1 MHRPE
6 FPFARP
12 QPGAAIDAE
21 LSEALL
27 SCSRHSLPALRRI
40 HELMAPRLLAELL
53 QMLGERKLAETA
65 LVDCFVTIWQQAGDF
80 NPQRNQPRPWVLSIA
95 RYHAVDRMRETQVG
109 TPEEVDH
116 ALCFLHIA
124 LHEEGVPPEQ
134 DLLHLAWRSGRSPA
148 EIARALQ
155 RPPRRVQQEIRRSL
169 VLMAESLRDKPQDM
183 ALGYA
188 AAAHALGTL
197 SPRARRRFRALLMRD
212 IAARRAWQQW
222 EQRLSTLTPDIPT
235 VRPPDN
241 AWGAIEK
248 RVDPKTPARARAQVR
263 WLLAAVVIA
272 AIALVLVWRK
282 VRP

>member
-21 LSEALL
+21 LGEALL
-27 SCSRHSLPALRRI
+27 GCAKHGLPALRRI

-53 QMLGERKLAETA
+53 QMLGERKLAEAA
-65 LVDCFVTIWQQAGDF
+65 LVDCFTAIWQQAGSF
-80 NPQRNQPRPWVLSIA
+80 NPQRNQPRAWLLSLA
-95 RYHAVDRMRETQVG
+95 RHHAVNLMRETQVG

-116 ALCFLHIA
+116 ALCFLRTA
-124 LHEEGVPPEQ
+124 LHEEGVPAEQ

-155 RPPRRVQQEIRRSL
+155 RPLRRVQQEIRRSL
-169 VLMAESLRDKPQDM
+169 VLMAESRSDKPQNR
-183 ALGYA
+183 ALDCV
-188 AAAHALGTL
+188 AAAHALGTS
-197 SPRARRRFRALLMRD
+197 SPRVRRRFNAMLMRD
-212 IAARRAWQQW
+212 IAARRAWQHW

-241 AWGAIEK
+241 AWGAVEK
-248 RVDPKTPARARAQVR
+248 RVDPKTPARAGSQLR
-263 WLLAAVVIA
+263 WLLAAVAVA
-272 AIALVLVWRK
+272 AIALVMVWRK
-282 VRP
+282 VGP

>member
-21 LSEALL
+21 LGEALL
-27 SCSRHSLPALRRI
+27 SCARHSLPALRRI

-65 LVDCFVTIWQQAGDF
+65 LVDCFVTIWHQAGNF
-80 NPQRNQPRPWVLSIA
+80 NPQRNQPRPWLLSMA
-95 RYHAVDRMRETQVG
+95 RHHAVDRMRETQAG

-116 ALCFLHIA
+116 ALCFLRIA
-124 LHEEGVPPEQ
+124 LHEEDVPPEQ

-169 VLMAESLRDKPQDM
+169 VLMSENLGDKPQNR
-183 ALGYA
+183 ALDYVA
-188 AAAHALGTL
+188 AAYALGTL
-197 SPRARRRFRALLMRD
+197 GLRARRRFKAMVMRD

-248 RVDPKTPARARAQVR
+248 RVHPKTPVRTRSQLR

-272 AIALVLVWRK
+272 AIALMLVWRK
-282 VRP
+282 VGP

>member
-21 LSEALL
+21 LGEALL
-27 SCSRHSLPALRRI
+27 GCARHSLPALRRI

-53 QMLGERKLAETA
+53 QMLGERRLAEAA
-65 LVDCFVTIWQQAGDF
+65 LVDCFTAIWQQAGSF
-80 NPQRNQPRPWVLSIA
+80 NPQRNQPRAWLLSLA
-95 RYHAVDRMRETQVG
+95 RHHAVDLMRETQVG

-116 ALCFLHIA
+116 ALCFLRNA
-124 LHEEGVPPEQ
+124 LHEEGVPAEQ

-148 EIARALQ
+148 EIAHALQ
-155 RPPRRVQQEIRRSL
+155 CPPRRVQQEIRRSL
-169 VLMAESLRDKPQDM
+169 VLMAESLRDKPQIR
-183 ALGYA
+183 ALDYV
-188 AAAHALGTL
+188 AAAHALGTS
-197 SPRARRRFRALLMRD
+197 SPRVRRRFKAMLMRD

-241 AWGAIEK
+241 AWGAVEK
-248 RVDPKTPARARAQVR
+248 RVDPKTAARTGSQLR
-263 WLLAAVVIA
+263 WLLAAAAVA
-272 AIALVLVWRK
+272 AIALVMVWRK
-282 VRP
+282 VGP

>member
-1 MHRPE
+1 MQRPE

-12 QPGAAIDAE
+12 QPGATIDAE
-21 LSEALL
+21 LGEALRG
-27 SCSRHSLPALRRI
+27 CAGHSLPALRRI

-65 LVDCFVTIWQQAGDF
+65 LVDCFVAIWQQAGNF
-80 NPQRNQPRPWVLSIA
+80 NPQRNQPRAWLLSIA
-95 RYHAVDRMRETQVG
+95 RHHAVDLLRETQVG
-109 TPEEVDH
+109 TSEEVDH
-116 ALCFLHIA
+116 ALCFLRSA

-148 EIARALQ
+148 EIARALR

-169 VLMAESLRDKPQDM
+169 VLMSESLGDKPQNRTLD
-183 ALGYA
+183 YVA
-188 AAAHALGTL
+188 AAYALGTL
-197 SPRARRRFRALLMRD
+197 GLRTRRRFKALLMRD

-241 AWGAIEK
+241 AWRAIEK
-248 RVDPKTPARARAQVR
+248 RVDPKTPPRTRSPMR

-272 AIALVLVWRK
+272 AIALVLAWRK
-282 VRP
+282 VRS